1 MHRLHWHGALDA
13 VGLRCFWQLLD
24 TCHVRSDAAK
34 LHRILQRSCRQL
46 GAHWQQLLQDIVSTA
61 STAFAHSLTAQ
72 RCSSGTAAAAVSIAR
87 AARAIAS
94 TTTHTRPTF
103 SFSAATFAGA
113 TGAV

>member
-1 MHRLHWHGALDA
+1 MHRLHRHGALDA

-34 LHRILQRSCRQL
+34 LHRLLQRSSRQL
-46 GAHWQQLLQDIVSTA
+46 GAHRQQLLQDIVST
-61 STAFAHSLTAQ
+61 SSSAFAHSLTAE
-72 RCSSGTAAAAVSIAR
+72 RCASGTAAAAFSIAR

-94 TTTHTRPTF
+94 TATHTRPTF
-103 SFSAATFAGA
+103 SFTTAAFAGA